1 MVGFVTSESAG
12 KIEMRDIAGNAH
24 NFKVSNI
31 KSRTELKISM
41 MPQGL
46 ANSLSI
52 SDFASLVSF
61 LANKKG

>member
-1 MVGFVTSESAG
+1 MVGFITSESAE
-12 KIEMRDIAGNAH
+12 KIEMRDIAGQAH
-24 NFKVSNI
+24 HFQVSNI
-31 KSRTELKISM
+31 KTRTELKISM
-41 MPQGL
+41 MPEGL